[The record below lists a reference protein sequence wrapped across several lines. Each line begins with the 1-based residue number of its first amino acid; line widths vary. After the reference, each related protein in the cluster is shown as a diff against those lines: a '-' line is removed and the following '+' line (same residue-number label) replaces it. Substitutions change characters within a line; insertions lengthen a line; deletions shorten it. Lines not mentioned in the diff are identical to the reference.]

1 MSRVNIEI
9 RDGALGADVTTLLRS
24 LRQIDPDLR
33 REVPDRIKNTPG
45 AQGLLADVRSRQ
57 PNQPTTGW
65 HVGPSRKTSPGRLNW
80 SPGRIRQQITLQFR
94 SSRPRGAPAD
104 SWPVLRIA
112 SKNAAQ
118 NVFEL
123 ADNGEFTDTTQGY
136 YLGRYLR
143 LYYGK
148 GGSRTIWPAIE
159 QWAGRIEDEIED
171 IFQDYANR
179 VNRAAKR
186 AA

>member
-1 MSRVNIEI
+1 
-9 RDGALGADVTTLLRS
+9 
-24 LRQIDPDLR
+24 
-33 REVPDRIKNTPG
+33 
-45 AQGLLADVRSRQ
+45 
-57 PNQPTTGW
+57 
-65 HVGPSRKTSPGRLNW
+65 
-80 SPGRIRQQITLQFR
+80 
-94 SSRPRGAPAD
+94 
-104 SWPVLRIA
+104 VLRIA

-123 ADNGEFTDTTQGY
+123 ADNGDSTKTTSGY
-136 YLGRYLR
+136 YLGQDLK

-148 GGSRTIWPAIE
+148 GASRTIWPAIE

-179 VNRAAKR
+179 VNRAARK